1 MKRRICLLM
10 LSLCM
15 VGCGGARVAASAPTA
30 APASAVPT
38 ATPTEAPPTEAPP
51 MVIQITLP
59 ATAGHSEPVLTPE
72 PTPEITP
79 EPTPTPSPSPTPEPI
94 TEAATVLVDAVGAV
108 GRTFSLGEPVRIID
122 QKDDCYLV
130 ETETGPLLVEKD
142 RIRRDGEPT
151 PTSRP
156 GYAKNGVPVY
166 EDSYLEGPVLT
177 TLPLNTEVTVEDAFG
192 QLLRVRLKSGQEG
205 YTLASNI
212 SSARIA
218 TGGGAR
224 GGQDGGDIDLGARWQ
239 EGPEIV
245 RLGGAVRSSED
256 LVPGTG
262 SVLAAGTE
270 GYLRLF
276 DRGDVAQVLERGENN
291 CTVLVDGRQGI
302 LPAWTL
308 RFADEAP
315 YEAWNGFARQKTV
328 LFSQYRMLDK
338 GTDLPLNT
346 ALRVLDELPG
356 RYVVETNGT
365 IGYLPRDQVSKTRIA
380 TGGGGGGEWTDPIL

>member
-30 APASAVPT
+30 VPASAVPT
-38 ATPTEAPPTEAPP
+38 ATPTEAPPTEAAP

-94 TEAATVLVDAVGAV
+94 TESATVLADGVGAV
-108 GRTFSLGEPVRIID
+108 GRAFSLGEPVRIID

-142 RIRRDGEPT
+142 RIRRDGEPA

-192 QLLRVRLKSGQEG
+192 QLLRVRLRSGQEG

-239 EGPEIV
+239 EGPGIV
-245 RLGGAVRSSED
+245 RLGGVVRVSD
-256 LVPGTG
+256 GFAPGAG
-262 SVLAAGTE
+262 RVLAEGTE

-276 DRGDVAQVLERGENN
+276 ARGDTVQVLERGETG
-291 CTVLVDGRQGI
+291 CTVLIDGEQGV
-302 LPAWTL
+302 LPAWAL
-308 RFADEAP
+308 RFEDEPP
-315 YEAWNGFARQKTV
+315 YQAWNGYARQKTV
-328 LFSQYRMLDK
+328 LFSHYRMLDK
-338 GTDLPLNT
+338 GRDLPLNA

-356 RYVVETNGT
+356 RYVVEVSGA
-365 IGYLPRDQVSKTRIA
+365 IGYLPRDLVSRTPIA
-380 TGGGGGGEWTDPIL
+380 VGGNGGAEWTDPML